1 MVPLLI
7 ASLGSKEADIGSHN
21 FYGFGH
27 FSNVSCHVLVLPRT
41 ARLSVLRENGFRWSE
56 VQEKSVLQSM
66 LNRGNSSCMQSG
78 FWFWV
83 GLLFF
88 FGRRDDLW
96 PKYFGKLY
104 EEQNLQKCL
113 HQIFPKSLR
122 TTRLTDL
129 LKGGDRYRVENALG
143 L

>member
-1 MVPLLI
+1 MVLLFI

-27 FSNVSCHVLVLPRT
+27 FSNVSCHVAVLPRT
-41 ARLSVLRENGFRWSE
+41 ARLAVLRENGFRCSA

-78 FWFWV
+78 FWFLVV
-83 GLLFF
+83 GAF
-88 FGRRDDLW
+88 FGGRDDLW

-104 EEQNLQKCL
+104 EEQNLQKLL

-122 TTRLTDL
+122 TARLTDL